1 MMSSCREKRELLFY
15 FFQNKNPPGK
25 DVKLLYLQ
33 LLKYVQILFRQGGC
47 YVSVD
52 KDCDLNLF

>member
-1 MMSSCREKRELLFY
+1 MESSCRKKRELLFY

-33 LLKYVQILFRQGGC
+33 LLKYVQILFRQGG
-47 YVSVD
+47 VMFPLTKIVI
-52 KDCDLNLF
+52 

>member
-15 FFQNKNPPGK
+15 FFKNKNPSDK

-33 LLKYVQILFRQGGC
+33 LLKYGQILFRQGG
-47 YVSVD
+47 VMFPLTKSVI
-52 KDCDLNLF
+52 

>member
-15 FFQNKNPPGK
+15 FFQNKNSPGK

-33 LLKYVQILFRQGGC
+33 LLKYVQILFRQGG
-47 YVSVD
+47 VMFPLTKIVI
-52 KDCDLNLF
+52 

>member
-1 MMSSCREKRELLFY
+1 MSSCREKRELLFY
-15 FFQNKNPPGK
+15 FFKNKNPPGK

-33 LLKYVQILFRQGGC
+33 LLKYVLIFFQQGEC
-47 YVSVD
+47 CVSVD

>member
-33 LLKYVQILFRQGGC
+33 LLKYVLILFRQGG